1 MMTVHES
8 VRVRMAPSPTGL
20 FNLGGART
28 ALFNWLFAKK
38 HGGKFIVRI
47 EDTDIQ
53 RSKREYEENILES
66 LQWLGLEWDEGPQ
79 YADER
84 GSLNA
89 QMNADT
95 ISVNQCSNQRKSAY
109 RGDYGPYRQ
118 SERLDIYEEYLKK
131 LLSEKKAYFC
141 FCSKEQLDAEKQAM
155 QAQGLASKYSGHCAS
170 LGEEEAE
177 QKRKKGEKS
186 VIRLRIPQAEVE
198 FHDLIRGK
206 IKFDASL
213 MGDIVIAR
221 DLQSPLY
228 GFAVVIDDALMKISH
243 VLRGEEHISNT
254 PGQILLQK
262 ALGFTEP
269 HYAHLPLI
277 LGKDRKKLS
286 KRYMDTSLFEYKK
299 QGYVPEALVN
309 FIAFLGWHPKD
320 EKEIFTL
327 DELVKEFDLKRVQK
341 AGAVFNPE
349 KLDWLNGQYIK
360 RLTIEELI
368 ARLEPFL
375 LEKNIAAS
383 EEFLKKI
390 VEAERDRMKTLKDF
404 FVLTDFFFKL
414 PDYEANLLV
423 WKQEPVS
430 NIKTILEKAFG
441 IIKNIG
447 AENFERVQLFA
458 SLDDLVNEYGRGAV
472 FWPLRVAVSGKS
484 ASPDP
489 LVIMEILG
497 KDETVRRI
505 GIAKDKIESLIA

>member
-38 HGGKFIVRI
+38 HGGTFIVRI

-53 RSKREYEENILES
+53 RSKKEYEENILES
-66 LQWLGLEWDEGPQ
+66 MRWLGLDYDEGPDKGGQ
-79 YADER
+79 F
-84 GSLNA
+84 
-89 QMNADT
+89 
-95 ISVNQCSNQRKSAY
+95 
-109 RGDYGPYRQ
+109 GPYRQ

-131 LLSEKKAYFC
+131 LLSQKRAYFC
-141 FCSKEQLDAEKQAM
+141 FCSKEQLDAEKQVM
-155 QAQGLASKYSGHCAS
+155 QAQGLAPKYSGHCAS

-177 QKRKKGEKS
+177 QKRKQGETS
-186 VIRLRIPQAEVE
+186 VIRFRIPQVEVE

-213 MGDIVIAR
+213 TGDIVIAR
-221 DLQSPLY
+221 NLRSPLF
-228 GFAVVIDDALMKISH
+228 GFAVVIDDAKMKISH
-243 VLRGEEHISNT
+243 VIRGEDLLSTT
-254 PGQILLQK
+254 PSQILLQQ

-286 KRYMDTSLFEYKK
+286 KRYLDTSLFEYKK

-327 DELVKEFDLKRVQK
+327 EELVQEFDLKRVQK
-341 AGAVFNPE
+341 AGAIFNPE

-360 RLTIEELI
+360 RFTTEELI
-368 ARLEPFL
+368 GRLEPFL
-375 LEKNIAAS
+375 QEKNIVAP
-383 EEFLKKI
+383 EECLKKI
-390 VEAERDRMKTLKDF
+390 VEAERDRMKTLQDF
-404 FVLTDFFFKL
+404 FILTDFFFKL
-414 PDYEANLLV
+414 SDYEANLLI
-423 WKQEPVS
+423 WKTEPAS
-430 NIKTILEKAFG
+430 NIKIILEKAFE

-447 AENFERVQLFA
+447 AENFERTQLFA
-458 SLDDLVNEYGRGAV
+458 SFDDLVNDYGRGAV

-497 KDETVRRI
+497 KDETERRI
-505 GIAKDKIESLIA
+505 DIALRKVK